1 MSSFSYVQ
9 RPPRVEAFKLFSAEE
24 SLETIAIPGWFM
36 DAVASGAVAQSPDGN
51 SVYIR
56 TAIGTVGANVGDY
69 IVKDSTGMLYPYK
82 AEVFEEL
89 YQKEESQ

>member
-9 RPPRVEAFKLFSAEE
+9 RPPRVEAFKLFSDEE
-24 SLETIAIPGWFM
+24 SLETIAIPQWFM
-36 DAVASGAVAQSPDGN
+36 AAVKSGDVAQSPDGK
-51 SVYIR
+51 SVFIK
-56 TAIGTVGANVGDY
+56 TAMGTVGANVGDY

-82 AEVFEEL
+82 PEVFEEL